1 MNVNKKE
8 TKDFVYVFIIPFIF
22 LLIMWG
28 VKIVEIQ
35 FNLSFVKFGIYP
47 KDINSLKGI
56 LFSPFIH
63 KDFTHLF
70 NNSYPILILGS
81 LLFSAY
87 RSIALKIFMWLFF
100 ISGFWLWIIG
110 RESYH
115 IGASGII
122 YSLAAFLFVSG
133 LVRKNPRLA
142 ALSMIIIFLYGS
154 LIWGVFPLKSG
165 VSWEGHLA
173 GLVAGVITAIFY
185 KNEGPKPKKY
195 QWEIDEELE
204 KRVETENEIKIN
216 YIITKQKK
224 S

>member
-8 TKDFVYVFIIPFIF
+8 TKDFFYVFIIPFIF

-154 LIWGVFPLKSG
+154 LIWGVFPLKNG

-204 KRVETENEIKIN
+204 KRVENEKEIKIN